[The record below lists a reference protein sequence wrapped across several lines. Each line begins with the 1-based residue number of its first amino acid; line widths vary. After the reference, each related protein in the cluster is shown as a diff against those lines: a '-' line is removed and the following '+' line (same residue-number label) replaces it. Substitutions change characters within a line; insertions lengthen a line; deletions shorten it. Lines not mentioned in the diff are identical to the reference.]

1 MPNWVDGG
9 AVLLEVDISSTF
21 TPLSGEIT
29 ARLERR
35 ADVRSTVNKQTG
47 THKGKGYGL
56 LEDVITLS
64 GHLNA
69 DTKDAALAELQA
81 KRDARQ
87 KASVRY
93 VVPNPYDTYTGSA
106 VVAELVIEGGAGDDV
121 QVSGRLEIDGV
132 TTVAATT

>member
-1 MPNWVDGG
+1 MPDWVDGID
-9 AVLLEVDISSTF
+9 VLLEVNIANVW
-21 TPLSGEIT
+21 TPLSGEIS

-47 THKGKGYGL
+47 HYKGKGYGL
-56 LEDVITLS
+56 LEDAITLS
-64 GHLNA
+64 GHLDA
-69 DTKDAALAELQA
+69 GTKDAALGELQT

-106 VVAELVIEGGAGDDV
+106 VVAELVIEGGAGEDA